1 MAKKHKTLWEL
12 EEHSLGKHLV
22 FKSYLN
28 AWLPILSKWHGR
40 LLIIDGFAGPGEYC
54 NGHVGSPIIALDAAL
69 SHRHQAVRD
78 QEIVF
83 YFVESDKKR
92 LEHLKALV
100 AEKYPAL
107 PKNFMVRYADS
118 SFDNAV
124 SELLDYVEEQNKR
137 LAPCFA
143 MIDPFGVS
151 DTPMS
156 IIHRILQNPRA
167 EVYISVMYEFI
178 NRFLKSNEFAPHLD
192 GLFGG
197 NEWTQVQSISDRSQ
211 RKDLLY
217 NLYKQKL
224 KKTKAT
230 NAVHFELFKGNR
242 HVYSIFFATQ
252 SWKGA
257 DKMKAAIW
265 NVAPS
270 GDFVFRGSANGELD
284 VAEPDFTP
292 LIDAI
297 SKEFAGRWVTPA
309 QIARFVGSDRTNYHS
324 SQIKKN
330 ALKPLE
336 QEGRLIVHPDDADKR
351 SRRFSYRNDIR
362 FKIPA

>member
-1 MAKKHKTLWEL
+1 MAKNHKTLWEL

-40 LLIIDGFAGPGEYC
+40 LLIIDGFAGPGEYE
-54 NGHVGSPIIALDAAL
+54 NGHVGSPIIALEAAM

-78 QEIVF
+78 QEIIF
-83 YFVESDKKR
+83 YFVESNKKR

-100 AEKYPAL
+100 ADKYPSL
-107 PKNFMVRYADS
+107 PKNFKVRYAGV
-118 SFDNAV
+118 SFDDAMG
-124 SELLDYVEEQNKR
+124 ELLGYIEEQNKR

-156 IIHRILQNPRA
+156 VIHRILQNPRA
-167 EVYISVMYEFI
+167 EVYVSVMYEFI
-178 NRFLKSNEFAPHLD
+178 NRFLKSKEFSPHLD
-192 GLFGG
+192 ELFGSK
-197 NEWTQVQSISDRSQ
+197 EWVQVQSISDKAQ

-217 NLYKQKL
+217 DLYKQKL
-224 KKTKAT
+224 KESKAT

-265 NVAPS
+265 NVVPS
-270 GDFVFRGSANGELD
+270 GDFVFRGGTNAQLD
-284 VAEPDFTP
+284 ISSPDFTP
-292 LIDAI
+292 LMDAI
-297 SKEFAGRWVTPA
+297 SEEFADRWVTPA
-309 QIARFVGSDRTNYHS
+309 QIAHFVGSDRTIYHS
-324 SQIKKN
+324 SQFKKN

-336 QEGRLIVHPDDADKR
+336 QRGQLIIHPDDASKR
-351 SRRFSYRNDIR
+351 TRRFTYRDDIR
-362 FKIPA
+362 LKITV